1 MSEQRIKAL
10 PFVSI
15 CTPTFN
21 RRPFISI
28 MFEMF
33 RNQTYPK
40 QNIEWIIIDDGT
52 DKIED
57 LIETS
62 GIPQIKYFYFKEKM
76 KLGKK
81 RNLLHSKCKGD
92 IIVYMDDD
100 DYYMPE
106 RISHAVETLLK
117 NPWALCAGS
126 SEIYTYFKQGL
137 ALGKMI
143 QFGPY
148 GPFHATAGTFAF
160 RKELLEKT
168 SYNEEQALGEERE
181 FLKNYTIP
189 FVQLDPM
196 KTILVFS
203 HEHNTFDKRKMLENP
218 NPQCVKESTKK
229 VEDFIRLPKE
239 ERIKHFFLNEI
250 DALLEKY
257 EHGKPQM
264 KPDVL
269 EQIKRI
275 EKEREEQQLKSA
287 TIVMQKPGESPVPLS
302 QQQILDMIQQQ
313 QKTIKEQHSLIEKL
327 QQGAVLFAN
336 QNGEQISL
344 NHSQILEQ
352 IKQMH
357 IIIEGLKKEMLE
369 KDNIIQN
376 LQKQLVHA
384 KLTGKTIVNK
394 SEPEFPVVL

>member
-1 MSEQRIKAL
+1 M
-10 PFVSI
+10 
-15 CTPTFN
+15 
-21 RRPFISI
+21 
-28 MFEMF
+28 
-33 RNQTYPK
+33 
-40 QNIEWIIIDDGT
+40 
-52 DKIED
+52 
-57 LIETS
+57 
-62 GIPQIKYFYFKEKM
+62 
-76 KLGKK
+76 
-81 RNLLHSKCKGD
+81 
-92 IIVYMDDD
+92 
-100 DYYMPE
+100 
-106 RISHAVETLLK
+106 
-117 NPWALCAGS
+117 
-126 SEIYTYFKQGL
+126 
-137 ALGKMI
+137 
-143 QFGPY
+143 
-148 GPFHATAGTFAF
+148 
-160 RKELLEKT
+160 
-168 SYNEEQALGEERE
+168 
-181 FLKNYTIP
+181 
-189 FVQLDPM
+189 
-196 KTILVFS
+196 
-203 HEHNTFDKRKMLENP
+203 
-218 NPQCVKESTKK
+218 
-229 VEDFIRLPKE
+229 
-239 ERIKHFFLNEI
+239 
-250 DALLEKY
+250 
-257 EHGKPQM
+257 
-264 KPDVL
+264 L